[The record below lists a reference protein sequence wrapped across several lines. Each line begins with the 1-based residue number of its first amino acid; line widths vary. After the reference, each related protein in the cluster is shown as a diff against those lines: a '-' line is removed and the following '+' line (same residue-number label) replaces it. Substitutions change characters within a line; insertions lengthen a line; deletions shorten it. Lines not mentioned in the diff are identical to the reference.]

1 MPQQGMHRRA
11 WEERMSDISEPDP
24 GTLYIELCGAVND
37 LAKSAQ
43 VAVARMKLRA
53 KCAAVIADAE
63 KVGNAA
69 ETLRTV
75 TKDPTAQGDASLVP
89 AALSPDPV
97 DAIYVA
103 CTWLTTQTHSVEAKK
118 EAECREES
126 AIALRILELQERLA
140 GSEK

>member
-1 MPQQGMHRRA
+1 
-11 WEERMSDISEPDP
+11 MSDVSEPDP
-24 GTLYIELCGAVND
+24 ETLYIELCGAVND

-53 KCAAVIADAE
+53 ECAAVIADAE

-69 ETLRTV
+69 ETLRGAA
-75 TKDPTAQGDASLVP
+75 KDPTAQGDASLVP

-97 DAIYVA
+97 DDIYVA
-103 CTWLTTQTHSVEAKK
+103 CTWLTNQAHSVELKK
-118 EAECREES
+118 EVASRAES
-126 AIALRILELQERLA
+126 AIAMRILELQERLA